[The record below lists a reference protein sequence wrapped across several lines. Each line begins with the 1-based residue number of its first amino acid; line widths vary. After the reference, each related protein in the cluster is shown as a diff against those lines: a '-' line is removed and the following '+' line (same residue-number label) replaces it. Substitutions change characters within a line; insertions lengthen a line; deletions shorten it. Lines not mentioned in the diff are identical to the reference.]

1 MRVKKLLIKVEL
13 ENGAECNFI
22 EYQAFSLVI
31 NGTPYIV
38 NAEFNTIDMERIVNM
53 NEESMRR
60 EGNTIIN
67 GQVENPRLE
76 NEEGLLGRDY
86 LTEEADMP
94 INDLDS

>member
-13 ENGAECNFI
+13 ENGVECNYI

-38 NAEFNTIDMERIVNM
+38 NAEFDTIDMQRVVNM
-53 NEESMRR
+53 TEEGMRR
-60 EGNTIIN
+60 EGNTIVN

-76 NEEGLLGRDY
+76 N
-86 LTEEADMP
+86 
-94 INDLDS
+94 DLDS

>member
-13 ENGAECNFI
+13 ENGAECNFV

-38 NAEFNTIDMERIVNM
+38 KAEFDTIDMQRVVRM
-53 NEESMRR
+53 TEEGMRR

-76 NEEGLLGRDY
+76 N
-86 LTEEADMP
+86 
-94 INDLDS
+94 DLDS

>member
-13 ENGAECNFI
+13 ENGAECNYI
-22 EYQAFSLVI
+22 EYQAFSFVL

-38 NAEFNTIDMERIVNM
+38 NGEFDTIDMQRVVNM
-53 NEESMRR
+53 TEEGMRR

-76 NEEGLLGRDY
+76 N
-86 LTEEADMP
+86 
-94 INDLDS
+94 DLDS

>member
-53 NEESMRR
+53 NEESIRR

-67 GQVENPRLE
+67 GQVESPRLE
-76 NEEGLLGRDY
+76 N
-86 LTEEADMP
+86 
-94 INDLDS
+94 DLDS

>member
-38 NAEFNTIDMERIVNM
+38 NGEFDTIDFERIMNM
-53 NEESMRR
+53 SEESMRR

-67 GQVENPRLE
+67 GQVQNPRLE
-76 NEEGLLGRDY
+76 N
-86 LTEEADMP
+86 
-94 INDLDS
+94 DLDS